1 MRIQVTDGC
10 FCSPWFGSD
19 IFTVKKTKEP
29 QEKHSVYSYASKLT
43 YSTVQ
48 VYSIPRPKK
57 NSIFVSI

>member
-10 FCSPWFGSD
+10 FSSPWFGSD

-43 YSTVQ
+43 YSTVL
-48 VYSIPRPKK
+48 YSIPRPKK